1 MVRCCL
7 ENFGIIAIMIRRL
20 VGALALGG
28 LSVMA
33 LGAQKAQTTQKAISY
48 QRDVLPILKK
58 NCSSCHS
65 NGAKQGDFSL
75 DSREA
80 ILTGGKTHPVARP
93 GKGAQS
99 YLIELVTKGVMP
111 PQGAHLKASEV
122 ETLRRWIDA
131 GLPFD
136 GAAENENAAW
146 TPPMALRE
154 VAVPAGEGNPI
165 DRLLARRTPGVLVSD
180 RVFVRRA
187 YLDLV
192 GLLPSPR
199 QTTAFVLDTRPDKRE
214 RLVTSLLADTKN
226 YTEHW
231 LTFWNDALRNDYIGT
246 GYIDGGR
253 SQITNWLY
261 SALETNKPYDQF
273 VRELV
278 APTSPESEGFIK
290 GIVWRGVVNASQRPP
305 LQAAQNIGQV
315 FLGVNL
321 KCASCHD
328 SFTSNW
334 KLRDAYGL
342 AAAFSDTP
350 LELVRCD
357 KPTGTMA
364 SAKFLWPELG
374 VVDGSAPLA
383 VRRTQ
388 VAAALTSPANG
399 RFARTIVN
407 RLWTKLMGRG
417 LIEPNDELDNKP
429 WNPALLDWLARDFV
443 AHGYDLKHTL
453 AQIATSRAYQLPS
466 QGLAKEKPTGYVFTG
481 PAVKRLSAEQLT
493 DAISTLTESWP
504 TPVETL
510 RISKGVVSVPRRT
523 GKVLFDSGLMRSGA
537 QAIDVDITG
546 AEILVLAA
554 TDGNGNANHDWA
566 DWVEP
571 HFGFPNNTERDAD
584 DCVLLS
590 STTGFG
596 TIQKDKSIVGKP
608 LRLVGK
614 TYGEG
619 IGTHANS
626 VLIYEVPKGAT
637 RFRALVGPDQGAV
650 EEAPS
655 EVSVRFAVVG
665 ASHAL
670 IEARAALTTADA
682 FTRALGRPN
691 REQTVTQRQSVATTL
706 QALELTNGPLLSARL
721 KTGASTWLRHAGN
734 GEDVLNGLYQTA
746 LSRPPTAT
754 ERATIRQ
761 AVGTKLTPEALEDI
775 LWALLMSPEFQLY

>member
-1 MVRCCL
+1 M
-7 ENFGIIAIMIRRL
+7 
-20 VGALALGG
+20 ALA
-28 LSVMA
+28 
-33 LGAQKAQTTQKAISY
+33 AQKTVSY

-80 ILTGGKTHPVARP
+80 ILTGGKTHPVVRP

-99 YLIELVTKGVMP
+99 YLIELVSKGAMP
-111 PQGAHLKASEV
+111 PQGARLKASEV

-136 GAAENENAAW
+136 GAAQSEDAAW

-154 VAVPAGEGNPI
+154 VAVPAGEGNAI
-165 DRLLARRTPGVLVSD
+165 DRLLGKVVLRTLVSD

-187 YLDLV
+187 YLDLI
-192 GLLPSPR
+192 GLLPSPA
-199 QTTAFVLDTRPDKRE
+199 QLNAFVWDTRTDKRE
-214 RLVTSLLADTKN
+214 RLVTSLLADAKN

-231 LTFWNDALRNDYIGT
+231 LTFWNDALRNDYVGT

-261 SALETNKPYDQF
+261 AALESNKPYDQF
-273 VRELV
+273 ARELI
-278 APTSPESEGFIK
+278 APPSAESEGFIK

-383 VRRTQ
+383 TRRTQ
-388 VAAALTSPANG
+388 VAAAMTSPANG
-399 RFARTIVN
+399 RFARVIVN

-417 LIEPNDELDNKP
+417 LIEPNDELDHKP
-429 WNPALLDWLARDFV
+429 WNPALLDWLASDFV
-443 AHGYDLKHTL
+443 AHGYDLKYTL

-466 QGLAKEKPTGYVFTG
+466 QRLSKERASGYVFTG
-481 PAVKRLSAEQLT
+481 PTVKRLSAEQLT
-493 DAISTLTESWP
+493 DAISMLTESWP

-510 RISKGVVSVPRRT
+510 RINKGAVSVPKRT
-523 GKVLFDSGLMRSGA
+523 GKVLFDSGLMRKGDKPV
-537 QAIDVDITG
+537 DVALRG
-546 AEILVLAA
+546 EEVLALVA
-554 TDGNGNANHDWA
+554 TDGNGTSNHDWA
-566 DWVEP
+566 NWIEP
-571 HFGFPNNTERDAD
+571 RFVFENGREISLRELIP
-584 DCVLLS
+584 LS
-590 STTGFG
+590 TTTGFG
-596 TIQKDKSIVGKP
+596 TVQTDKSVVGKA
-608 LRLVGK
+608 LRVNQQ
-614 TYGEG
+614 TYTRG

-626 VLIYEVPKGAT
+626 VLLYAIPRGAT
-637 RFRALVGPDQGAV
+637 HFRTLVGPDQGAV
-650 EEAPS
+650 DEAPA
-655 EVSVRFAVVG
+655 EVSVRFAVVE
-665 ASHAL
+665 ASRAL

-706 QALELTNGPLLSARL
+706 QALELTNGPLLAARL

-734 GEDVLNGLYQTA
+734 GEDVLNGLYQTG

>member
-1 MVRCCL
+1 
-7 ENFGIIAIMIRRL
+7 
-20 VGALALGG
+20 
-28 LSVMA
+28 
-33 LGAQKAQTTQKAISY
+33 
-48 QRDVLPILKK
+48 
-58 NCSSCHS
+58 
-65 NGAKQGDFSL
+65 
-75 DSREA
+75 
-80 ILTGGKTHPVARP
+80 
-93 GKGAQS
+93 
-99 YLIELVTKGVMP
+99 MP
-111 PQGAHLKASEV
+111 P
-122 ETLRRWIDA
+122 
-131 GLPFD
+131 P
-136 GAAENENAAW
+136 
-146 TPPMALRE
+146 
-154 VAVPAGEGNPI
+154 
-165 DRLLARRTPGVLVSD
+165 
-180 RVFVRRA
+180 
-187 YLDLV
+187 
-192 GLLPSPR
+192 
-199 QTTAFVLDTRPDKRE
+199 
-214 RLVTSLLADTKN
+214 
-226 YTEHW
+226 
-231 LTFWNDALRNDYIGT
+231 
-246 GYIDGGR
+246 
-253 SQITNWLY
+253 
-261 SALETNKPYDQF
+261 
-273 VRELV
+273 
-278 APTSPESEGFIK
+278 SPESEGFIK

-342 AAAFSDTP
+342 ATAFSDTP

-383 VRRTQ
+383 TRRTQ

-399 RFARTIVN
+399 RFARAIVN

-417 LIEPNDELDNKP
+417 LIEPNDELDHKP
-429 WNPALLDWLARDFV
+429 WNPALLDWLASDFV

-510 RISKGVVSVPRRT
+510 RINKGVVSVPKRT
-523 GKVLFDSGLMRSGA
+523 AKVLFDSGLMRSGA
-537 QAIDVDITG
+537 KAIDIDITG
-546 AEILVLAA
+546 AEVIALVA

-571 HFGFPNNTERDAD
+571 HFGYPDNTERDVDSCPLVSA
-584 DCVLLS
+584 S
-590 STTGFG
+590 TGFG
-596 TIQKDKSIVGKP
+596 TIQKDKNIVGKP
-608 LRLVGK
+608 LRLEGK
-614 TYGEG
+614 TYDEG

-626 VLIYEVPKGAT
+626 VIVYEVPKGAT
-637 RFRALVGPDQGAV
+637 RLRALVGPDQGAI
-650 EEAPS
+650 EEAPK
-655 EVSVRFAVVG
+655 EVSVRFVVVG
-665 ASHAL
+665 ASRAL

-746 LSRPPTAT
+746 LSRPPTTT

>member
-1 MVRCCL
+1 
-7 ENFGIIAIMIRRL
+7 MIRRF

-28 LSVMA
+28 LSIMA
-33 LGAQKAQTTQKAISY
+33 LAAQKPQKAVSY

-99 YLIELVTKGVMP
+99 YLIELVTTGAMP
-111 PQGAHLKASEV
+111 PQGTHLKASEV
-122 ETLRRWIDA
+122 EVLRRWIDS

-136 GAAENENAAW
+136 GAAESEDAAW
-146 TPPMALRE
+146 TPPLALVD
-154 VAVPAGEGNPI
+154 VAVPEGTGNAI
-165 DRLLARRTPGVLVSD
+165 DRLLGLYFTEKRVAVGAPVSD
-180 RVFVRRA
+180 RAFVRRA
-187 YLDLV
+187 YLDLI
-192 GLLPSPR
+192 GLLPSPA
-199 QTTAFVLDTRPDKRE
+199 QLNAFVWDTRADKRE
-214 RLVTSLLADTKN
+214 RLVASLLADTKN

-231 LTFWNDALRNDYIGT
+231 LTFWNDALRNDYVGT

-253 SQITNWLY
+253 SQITGWLY
-261 SALETNKPYDQF
+261 SALESNKPYDQF
-273 VRELV
+273 VRELI
-278 APTSPESEGFIK
+278 APPSAESEGFIK

-342 AAAFSDTP
+342 AAIFADTP

-357 KPTGTMA
+357 KPTGAMA
-364 SAKFLWPELG
+364 SATFLWPELG

-383 VRRTQ
+383 TRRTQ
-388 VAAALTSPANG
+388 VAAALTSRANG
-399 RFARTIVN
+399 RFARAIVN

-429 WNPALLDWLARDFV
+429 WNPALLDWLALDFV
-443 AHGYDLKHTL
+443 NHGYDLKHTL

-510 RISKGVVSVPRRT
+510 RINKGAVSVPKRT
-523 GKVLFDSGLMRSGA
+523 GKLLFDSGLMRKGDKA
-537 QAIDVDITG
+537 VDIALRG
-546 AEILVLAA
+546 EEVLALVA
-554 TDGNGNANHDWA
+554 TDGNGNSNHDWA
-566 DWVEP
+566 NWIEP
-571 HFGFPNNTERDAD
+571 RFVFESGREISLRELAP
-584 DCVLLS
+584 LS
-590 STTGFG
+590 TTTGFG
-596 TIQKDKSIVGKP
+596 TVQTDKSVVGKP
-608 LRLVGK
+608 LRLGEK
-614 TYGEG
+614 TYTRG

-626 VLIYEVPKGAT
+626 VILYPIPRGAT
-637 RFRALVGPDQGAV
+637 HFRALVGPDQGAV
-650 EEAPS
+650 DEAPA
-655 EVSVRFAVVG
+655 EVSVRFAVVE
-665 ASHAL
+665 ASRAL
-670 IEARAALTTADA
+670 TQGRAALTTADA

-706 QALELTNGPLLSARL
+706 QALELTNGPLLATRL
-721 KTGASTWLRHAGN
+721 KQGVRAWQAHGAH
-734 GEDVLNGLYQTA
+734 GEDILTGLYQTA
-746 LSRPPTAT
+746 LSRPPSEA
-754 ERATIRQ
+754 ERTTVRQ
-761 AVGTKLTPEALEDI
+761 TLGGKWTPENLEDL

>member
-1 MVRCCL
+1 
-7 ENFGIIAIMIRRL
+7 MIRRL
-20 VGALALGG
+20 VGVLALGG

-33 LGAQKAQTTQKAISY
+33 LGAQRTQTTQNAVSY

-80 ILTGGKTHPVARP
+80 ILTGGKTHPVVRP

-99 YLIELVTKGVMP
+99 YLIELVSKGVMPP

-136 GAAENENAAW
+136 GAAENEDAAW
-146 TPPMALRE
+146 TPPLALQPVR
-154 VAVPAGEGNPI
+154 VPAGAGNPI
-165 DRLLARRTPGVLVSD
+165 DRLLAPYFTARKVQPGPVVGD

-187 YLDLV
+187 YLDLI
-192 GLLPSPR
+192 GLLPSSK
-199 QTTAFVLDTRPDKRE
+199 QANAFLQDTRPDKRE
-214 RLVTSLLADTKN
+214 RLVASLLGDTKN

-231 LTFWNDALRNDYIGT
+231 LTFWNDALRNDYVGT

-261 SALETNKPYDQF
+261 ASLESNKPYDQF

-278 APTSPESEGFIK
+278 APISPESEGFIK

-342 AAAFSDTP
+342 AAVFSDTP

-357 KPTGTMA
+357 KPTGTLA
-364 SAKFLWPELG
+364 SASFLWPELG
-374 VVDGSAPLA
+374 GVDGSAPLA
-383 VRRTQ
+383 TRRSQ

-417 LIEPNDELDNKP
+417 LIEPNDELDHKP
-429 WNPALLDWLARDFV
+429 WNPALLDWLASDFV

-466 QGLAKEKPTGYVFTG
+466 QGLAKEKPSSYVFTG
-481 PAVKRLSAEQLT
+481 PAVKRLSAEQLA
-493 DAISTLTESWP
+493 DAISTLTETWP

-510 RISKGVVSVPRRT
+510 RINKGAVSVPKRT
-523 GKVLFDSGLMRSGA
+523 GKLLFDSGLLRAGA
-537 QAIDVDITG
+537 KKVEVALG
-546 AEILVLAA
+546 GSEVLALVA
-554 TDGNGNANHDWA
+554 TDGNGNGNHDWA
-566 DWVEP
+566 DWIEP
-571 HFGFPNNTERDAD
+571 RFVFAD
-584 DCVLLS
+584 GRELS
-590 STTGFG
+590 VRELTPLSATTGFG
-596 TIQKDKSIVGKP
+596 TIQTDKNIVGKA
-608 LRLVGK
+608 LRLDNQS
-614 TYGEG
+614 YSRG

-626 VLIYEVPKGAT
+626 VILYAIPRGAT
-637 RFRALVGPDQGAV
+637 NFRALVGPDQGAV

-655 EVSVRFAVVG
+655 EVSVRFAVVE
-665 ASHAL
+665 ASRAL
-670 IEARAALTTADA
+670 TQARAALTTADA

-721 KTGASTWLRHAGN
+721 KTGAAIWIRHASN
-734 GEDVLNGLYQTA
+734 GEDVLSGLYQTA